1 MVFFY
6 TFILKNRESGDR
18 VKLFGTMKS
27 NSEGI
32 LEIGGKSVLE
42 LKEEFGT
49 PLYVI
54 DESYLRDTCKLFS
67 DNFKSSKL
75 DTEVIYASKAFLNV
89 AMAKLIKEE
98 GLSMDVVSGGEIYTA
113 IKADFPMDRVY
124 FHGNNKTTEE
134 LALSIEHGLGTI
146 VLDHRQEIEKLESM
160 LQEAGKIQK
169 VLLRV
174 NPGIDAHTH
183 DYIKTSKLDSKFGES
198 IYDEDIYEIVKK
210 LSESEQFDF
219 KGFHCH
225 IGSQIFEEK
234 SFIQAALAM
243 VDFVLDVKSKTGVT
257 VEALNL
263 GGGFGVYYTEEDD
276 PMELGAFLKHLV
288 SSVES
293 KLEEADLPN
302 LKIMIE
308 PGRSMVSNAGT
319 TLYEV
324 GGTKETFGG
333 KDYIFID
340 GGMTDNPRP
349 ALYSAKYE
357 GAIANKMNEPNT
369 RTYTVAGKCCES
381 GDIIIKDIE
390 LPEAV
395 AGDLFAVSTTGAYTY
410 SMSSNYNRNGRPAVV
425 FVKDG
430 AGRLAVKRETFEDLV
445 RNDVL

>member
-1 MVFFY
+1 M
-6 TFILKNRESGDR
+6 
-18 VKLFGTMKS
+18 KLFGTMKT
-27 NSEGI
+27 NSEGV
-32 LEIGGKSVLE
+32 LEIGGKSVYE

-49 PLYVI
+49 PLYI
-54 DESYLRDTCKLFS
+54 MDEAYIRETCKLFA

-89 AMAKLIKEE
+89 AMAKLISEE

-113 IKADFPMDRVY
+113 IKAGFPMERVY
-124 FHGNNKTTEE
+124 FHGNNKTKEE
-134 LALSIEHGLGTI
+134 LELAIENNLGTI
-146 VLDHRQEIEKLESM
+146 VLDHRQEIDTLEAMLKEK
-160 LQEAGKIQK
+160 GKAQS

-198 IYDEDIYEIVKK
+198 IYDEDIYALAKK
-210 LSESEQFDF
+210 LSESDVFEF

-243 VDFVLDVKSKTGVT
+243 VDFAVDVKEKTGVS

-288 SSVES
+288 SSVEE
-293 KLEEADLPN
+293 KLSEVGLPS

-319 TLYEV
+319 TLYEI
-324 GGTKETFGG
+324 GGTKETYGG
-333 KDYIFID
+333 KDYVFID

-357 GAIANKMNEPNT
+357 GAIANKMNEKNT

-390 LPEAV
+390 LPEA
-395 AGDLFAVSTTGAYTY
+395 APGDLLAVSTTGAYTY

-430 AGRLAVKRETFEDLV
+430 SARLAVKRETLEDLV

>member
-1 MVFFY
+1 M
-6 TFILKNRESGDR
+6 
-18 VKLFGTMKS
+18 KLFGTMKT
-27 NSEGI
+27 NSEGV
-32 LEIGGKSVLE
+32 LEIGGKSVYE
-42 LKEEFGT
+42 LKKEFGT
-49 PLYVI
+49 PLYI
-54 DESYLRDTCKLFS
+54 MDEAYIRETCKLFA
-67 DNFKSSKL
+67 DNFKSSVL
-75 DTEVIYASKAFLNV
+75 STEVIYASKAFLNV
-89 AMAKLIKEE
+89 AMAKLISEE

-113 IKADFPMDRVY
+113 IKAGFPMERVY
-124 FHGNNKTTEE
+124 FHGNNKTREE
-134 LALSIEHGLGTI
+134 LELAIEHGLGTI
-146 VLDHRQEIEKLESM
+146 VLDHRQEIDTLEAMLKEK
-160 LQEAGKIQK
+160 GKAQS

-198 IYDEDIYEIVKK
+198 IYDEDIYALTKK
-210 LSESEQFDF
+210 LSESDAFDF

-243 VDFVLDVKSKTGVT
+243 VDFAVDVKEKTGVT

-288 SSVES
+288 SNVES
-293 KLEEADLPN
+293 KLSEVGLPS

-319 TLYEV
+319 TLYEI
-324 GGTKETFGG
+324 GGTKETYGG

-357 GAIANKMNEPNT
+357 GAIANKMNEKST

-395 AGDLFAVSTTGAYTY
+395 PGDLLAVSTTGAYTY

-430 AGRLAVKRETFEDLV
+430 SARLAVKRETLEDLV